1 MKLLEPRIINVSS
14 GYPGRRLAS
23 RPPPFVWIP
32 TVIVLAAMIV
42 PLGYLVLRTIGAGTE
57 TFDLIFRQRTFD
69 ILTRSLLLMGSVSIS
84 AILIAVP
91 IGWLTI
97 KTDLPFRRIFS
108 VITILP
114 LVIPSYIGAFILVIF
129 LSPKG
134 ILQGWLA
141 PLGIDRLPEIYGF
154 PGAFL
159 TLTLLTYPYVLL
171 PVRAALI
178 RLDWS
183 TYQASLTLGVTPIR
197 TFIRITLPM
206 LRPAIAT
213 GALLVGLYALSD
225 FGAVSLLHY
234 ETFTWAIYIQ
244 YGSFAREVAAAL
256 SVVLIIL
263 AICLLYMESRTRG
276 RAKYYNVSTGTHTRQ
291 KSIQLGIWRW
301 PAVLFCISVVSFSL
315 IMPVSI
321 LVYWVIRGISFG
333 EQVAIPWS
341 QLINT
346 LYVSGLAALV
356 AVAAALPI
364 VIFSIRYPGRIS
376 TLLERC
382 SYIGFALP
390 GIVVALSLVFFV
402 IRYATPLYQTL
413 PLLIFSYLILFLPA
427 SLSSINASFL
437 QVNPKLE
444 EAARILGRSPL
455 KAFGTITLPLLV
467 PGLLAGGSLV
477 FLLAMKELPATL
489 LLSPIGFKTLATS
502 IWWATEDAFF
512 TKAAVPALLL
522 IIASTIPMTFLVS
535 LDQKEE
541 VS

>member
-1 MKLLEPRIINVSS
+1 MTLIEPRIIKASS
-14 GYPGRRLAS
+14 GYREGRLVS
-23 RPPPFVWIP
+23 RPPLFVWIP
-32 TVIVLAAMIV
+32 AILVLAAMIV
-42 PLGYLVLRTIGAGTE
+42 PISYLVLRTIGAGTE
-57 TFDLIFRQRTFD
+57 TFELIFKPRTFD
-69 ILTRSLLLMGSVSIS
+69 ILTRSLLLMGSVSIGS
-84 AILIAVP
+84 ILIAVP
-91 IGWLTI
+91 IGWLTV

-178 RLDWS
+178 KLDWS
-183 TYQASLTLGVTPIR
+183 TYEASLTLGVTQIQ

-206 LRPAIAT
+206 LRPAIVT
-213 GALLVGLYALSD
+213 GTLLVALYALSD
-225 FGAVSLLHY
+225 FGAVSILHY

-244 YGSFAREVAAAL
+244 YGNFAREVAAAL

-263 AICLLYMESRTRG
+263 AISLLYMESRTRG
-276 RAKYYNVSTGTHTRQ
+276 RAKYYNVSTGTHRRQ
-291 KSIQLGIWRW
+291 KSIRLGIWRW
-301 PAVLFCISVVSFSL
+301 PAVIFCISVVSFSFV
-315 IMPVSI
+315 MPVSI
-321 LVYWVIRGISFG
+321 LVYWVIRGISFS
-333 EQVAIPWS
+333 EQLTIPWS
-341 QLINT
+341 QLGNT

-364 VIFSIRYPGRIS
+364 AMLSIRYPGRIS

-390 GIVVALSLVFFV
+390 GIVVALSMVFFV

-427 SLSSINASFL
+427 ALSSINTSFL

-444 EAARILGRSPL
+444 EAARILGRSQL
-455 KAFGTITLPLLV
+455 KAFGTITLPLLI
-467 PGLLAGGSLV
+467 PGLLAGASMV
-477 FLLAMKELPATL
+477 LLLTMKELPATL

-522 IIASTIPMTFLVS
+522 IIVSIIPMTFLVS
-535 LDQKEE
+535 LDQKRKG
-541 VS
+541 S